1 MLGCAFF
8 VADGIFNTKMTI
20 DHKMKNWKRFW
31 PFSDELHI
39 KRFLYELSLLPKRK
53 TQQIRH
59 TKNTKLTTAKVW
71 HRENTKISFHLILF
85 LFMCMKPLSI
95 RSRDRQYSRKFS
107 TRKLMTWKG
116 RKFKLKE
123 AQRENWSMIISSEV
137 LWLVL
142 SQHQGIKKRKEETTA
157 IQKRNRRNGLK

>member
-39 KRFLYELSLLPKRK
+39 KWFLYECLFCPKRK
-53 TQQIRH
+53 TSEFVTRRKKTNQNDHSESLAPRKYKIPIFSRY
-59 TKNTKLTTAKVW
+59 TAFVQVIDV
-71 HRENTKISFHLILF
+71 ISTQF
-85 LFMCMKPLSI
+85 
-95 RSRDRQYSRKFS
+95 QW
-107 TRKLMTWKG
+107 TKLMTWKG
-116 RKFKLKE
+116 RKFELKE